1 MHLRLYARKGK
12 WLNLYGWN
20 VCMQNALYSPHWNK
34 NAHGVIYVIRGSAKC
49 QVVDDFGR
57 TVFDGQL
64 RQGQALTVPQ
74 NFVIVKQAENEGFEW
89 VSFKT
94 NDRAKVNQLAG
105 RTSFIQ
111 ALPED
116 VIANAYQISRE
127 QARRLKYN
135 RQEVSMFRTSQRRT
149 AIAA

>member
-1 MHLRLYARKGK
+1 M
-12 WLNLYGWN
+12 
-20 VCMQNALYSPHWNK
+20 YSPHWNI
-34 NAHGVIYVIRGSAKC
+34 NAHSVIYVIRGSARC

-57 TVFDGQL
+57 SVFDGEL
-64 RQGQALTVPQ
+64 LQGQALTVPQ
-74 NFVIVKQAENEGFEW
+74 NFAIVKQAENEGFEW
-89 VSFKT
+89 VAFKT

-105 RTSFIQ
+105 RSSFIQ

-127 QARRLKYN
+127 QARRLSYN